1 MDEVTKNIAK
11 ALQTESESQKQ
22 FDDIHVICGEV
33 GKTHYYKNKDLNL
46 FKKTEYVK
54 KKEKKR
60 YR

>member
-1 MDEVTKNIAK
+1 
-11 ALQTESESQKQ
+11 
-22 FDDIHVICGEV
+22 VICGGV